1 MANNPTNAVVAVYD
15 SHERAEN
22 AIRKLVDSKI
32 PMEKLSVIGK
42 GYHTE
47 EKLVGFYNTGD
58 RVKFWGKFGAFWG
71 GLWGLLAGGLYMT
84 VPLIG
89 PVVVLGHF
97 AAMVLAAIEG
107 AVVTG
112 GLSALGAALFS
123 IGIPKN
129 TVLQYEQAV
138 KADGFLVLVQGTAE
152 EAERARAL
160 LNATAPK
167 QIDMHCCKSKRAD
180 ECDAP
185 KVKAVG

>member
-15 SHERAEN
+15 SHERAED
-22 AIRKLVDSKI
+22 AIRKLADGKI

-47 EKLVGFYNTGD
+47 EKVVGFYNTGD

-71 GLWGLLAGGLYMT
+71 ALWGLLAGGLYMT

-97 AAMVLAAIEG
+97 AAMVLAAVEG
-107 AVVTG
+107 AVLTG
-112 GLSALGAALFS
+112 GVSALGAALFS

-138 KADGFLVLVQGTAE
+138 KADGFLVLVQGTQE

-160 LNATAPK
+160 LQATAPT
-167 QIDMHCCKSKRAD
+167 QVDMHCCEGGSMS
-180 ECDAP
+180 ECDTP
-185 KVKAVG
+185 KAKAAS